1 MSRIEEVNV
10 EKVVLEQCSDARL
23 LDCHGRVTMP
33 SDRIP
38 TSDRKH
44 QVGQP
49 RLRSES
55 EVRPYSCHARGG
67 ACLPTLFQESVDRE
81 NWYNMIMLVLGIH
94 WQILELSARTGQRSE
109 PIKCR
114 DFVSWSTFSSKI
126 ATRKHPNFLLLG
138 LTYSRDLRD
147 LLCQTGT
154 LSAAH

>member
-23 LDCHGRVTMP
+23 LDCHGWVTMP

-81 NWYNMIMLVLGIH
+81 KWYNMIMLVLGIH
-94 WQILELSARTGQRSE
+94 WQIL
-109 PIKCR
+109 
-114 DFVSWSTFSSKI
+114 
-126 ATRKHPNFLLLG
+126 
-138 LTYSRDLRD
+138 
-147 LLCQTGT
+147 
-154 LSAAH
+154 

>member
-81 NWYNMIMLVLGIH
+81 KWYNMIMLVLGIH

-114 DFVSWSTFSSKI
+114 DFVSWATFSSKI

-147 LLCQTGT
+147 LLCQTAT

>member
-1 MSRIEEVNV
+1 MS
-10 EKVVLEQCSDARL
+10 KRL
-23 LDCHGRVTMP
+23 FWNSVRMRVSWTGRVTMP

-81 NWYNMIMLVLGIH
+81 NWCNMIMLVLGIH

>member
-67 ACLPTLFQESVDRE
+67 ASLPTLFHGSLDGGKLH
-81 NWYNMIMLVLGIH
+81 NMLMLSTGIQ
-94 WQILELSARTGQRSE
+94 WGVLELSARMGQQSE
-109 PIKCR
+109 PIKC
-114 DFVSWSTFSSKI
+114 
-126 ATRKHPNFLLLG
+126 
-138 LTYSRDLRD
+138 
-147 LLCQTGT
+147 
-154 LSAAH
+154 

>member
-1 MSRIEEVNV
+1 MSRTEGMNV

-67 ACLPTLFQESVDRE
+67 PCLPALFQGSVDLGKL
-81 NWYNMIMLVLGIH
+81 YNMLMLLIGIRRE
-94 WQILELSARTGQRSE
+94 ILEVSAQAGQ
-109 PIKCR
+109 
-114 DFVSWSTFSSKI
+114 
-126 ATRKHPNFLLLG
+126 
-138 LTYSRDLRD
+138 
-147 LLCQTGT
+147 
-154 LSAAH
+154 

>member
-81 NWYNMIMLVLGIH
+81 KWYNMIMLVLGIH

-126 ATRKHPNFLLLG
+126 ATRKHPNSLLLG
-138 LTYSRDLRD
+138 LTYSRDQRD

>member
-38 TSDRKH
+38 ISDRKH

-67 ACLPTLFQESVDRE
+67 ACLPTLFQESVDPE
-81 NWYNMIMLVLGIH
+81 KWYNMIMLVLGIH

-154 LSAAH
+154 SSAAH